1 MRLVTFEEPHYR
13 RERLGL
19 WIGSN
24 DVVDLNFAY
33 ARMLHDAGDDYP
45 QPFADAITPPNLT
58 RLLEGGKKS
67 MNAARECLKF
77 VEEVGVS
84 KIAGPKE
91 EEACFNFSEIKIL
104 APIPR
109 PGRIIHTAGN
119 FREHAREGNDSG
131 WEFPMPHWISFLK
144 SPTTVIG
151 HEGKVIHP
159 MYTKMLDHEIELA
172 IIIGKKSKRLT
183 KESAWDAIA
192 GFTVFNDI
200 TARDIQREEM
210 KSGLLNFGK
219 NMDTFG
225 LFGPCFVPKED
236 IGDVHKLKI
245 ECRVNGDPRQVS
257 NTDHLSVTVPEIVE
271 HYSWV
276 TLYPG
281 DIITTGTVSG
291 VAAFRKEP
299 EKFFLKPGDVL
310 ESEIENIGTLKNY
323 IVGE

>member
-1 MRLVTFEEPHYR
+1 
-13 RERLGL
+13 
-19 WIGSN
+19 
-24 DVVDLNFAY
+24 
-33 ARMLHDAGDDYP
+33 
-45 QPFADAITPPNLT
+45 
-58 RLLEGGKKS
+58 
-67 MNAARECLKF
+67 
-77 VEEVGVS
+77 
-84 KIAGPKE
+84 
-91 EEACFNFSEIKIL
+91 
-104 APIPR
+104 
-109 PGRIIHTAGN
+109 
-119 FREHAREGNDSG
+119 
-131 WEFPMPHWISFLK
+131 
-144 SPTTVIG
+144 
-151 HEGKVIHP
+151 VIHP
-159 MYTKMLDHEIELA
+159 KYTKMLDHEIELA
-172 IIIGKKSKRLT
+172 IIIGKKSKHLT
-183 KESAWDAIA
+183 KESAWNAIA

-257 NTDHLSVTVPEIVE
+257 NTDHLSVTVSEIVE

-310 ESEIENIGTLKNY
+310 ESEIENIGLLRNY
-323 IVGE
+323 IVEEKGTF

>member
-1 MRLVTFEEPHYR
+1 M
-13 RERLGL
+13 
-19 WIGSN
+19 GSD

-33 ARMLHDAGDDYP
+33 ARMLQDQGDDYP
-45 QPFADAITPPNLT
+45 QPFADAFTPPDLV

-67 MNAARECLKF
+67 MDAARSTLKF
-77 VEEVGVS
+77 VEDIGINKVS
-84 KIAGPKE
+84 GPRR
-91 EEACFNFSEIKIL
+91 EEAQFKFSAVKIL
-104 APIPR
+104 APIPH
-109 PGRIIHTAGN
+109 PGKIIHTAGN
-119 FREHAREGNDSG
+119 FREHAREGSDSG

-144 SPTTVIG
+144 SPSSVIG
-151 HEGKVIHP
+151 HEEKVIRP
-159 MYTKMLDHEIELA
+159 QYTKMLDHEIELA

-219 NMDTFG
+219 NLDTFG

-236 IGDVHKLKI
+236 IGEVHKLKI

-310 ESEIENIGTLKNY
+310 ESEIENIGILRNY
-323 IVGE
+323 IVEEEGTS